1 MDSQERAAV
10 HFRPHWLVEYL
21 QGSQWEGDLPPD
33 PAAVA
38 AAVPIVNVA
47 DASAVA
53 TAAAAAEASR
63 HRAHIVSARFAL
75 LPALH

>member
-33 PAAVA
+33 PAAAA
-38 AAVPIVNVA
+38 AAVPIGNVA
-47 DASAVA
+47 DASAV
-53 TAAAAAEASR
+53 AAAAAEASR